1 MKHVYA
7 VVSKTLLIASMVLLF
22 NQARSQNSST
32 TAPGNCGPVVA
43 DFNLTSENHASA
55 SIYGGMF
62 DSAFYYNRIRGY
74 WTDLDH
80 DRMTP
85 PLSPRVMSII
95 SQPYQNPSPQ
105 GQFNVGFY
113 YIVPNAALDFF
124 QVRIVSVSSGPGGET
139 VTDLVASSGVQ
150 RFSAWS
156 SPAPYV
162 DQGVSNAFGTSPANP
177 FLIGDSGHV
186 CIGINDADITNAPGT
201 FYRVEIA
208 YVLNTPGVDN
218 FFAVYDNLRIGGT
231 ISRGALP
238 VNFMGIVA
246 NRVDNGVQVRWDIA
260 DEHDVQEYQLEKST
274 NGASFSTVG
283 TIPAKNKMAYTL
295 TDPNGKSAVLYYRVK
310 SVDIDGRTKYTG
322 IVKITNSN
330 SYSNTLKVYP
340 TPAQNQL
347 TVQHA
352 QLGASARVQIS
363 TMDGRVIRTIKPS
376 TGASNTMVD
385 LTGLSAGMYVLRLDN
400 GTGKTESVTFI
411 KQ

>member
-7 VVSKTLLIASMVLLF
+7 VVSKTLLMASMVMLF
-22 NQARSQNSST
+22 NQAHSQNSST
-32 TAPGNCGPVVA
+32 TSAGDCGAVVA
-43 DFNLTSENHASA
+43 NFNSNSGGHSSQSL
-55 SIYGGMF
+55 YGDLF
-62 DSAFYYNRIRGY
+62 DSAFYYQPVRGY

-85 PLSPRVMSII
+85 PLSPRILTII
-95 SQPYQNPSPQ
+95 SPPFFNPNPQ

-113 YIVPNAALDFF
+113 YIVPNALIDRF
-124 QVRIVSVSSGPGGET
+124 QVRIFAISPGLGGET
-139 VTDLVASSGVQ
+139 RTDFVATSGVQ
-150 RFSAWS
+150 SFTAWS
-156 SPAPYV
+156 SPAHY
-162 DQGVSNAFGTSPANP
+162 DDHAYSNANGTSPANP
-177 FLIGDSGHV
+177 FLTGDSGHV
-186 CIGINDADITNAPGT
+186 CIRINDADITNAPGT
-201 FYRVEIA
+201 SYRVEIA
-208 YVLNTPGVDN
+208 YVLNTPVVDN
-218 FFAVYDNLRIGGT
+218 FFAVYDNLQIGGST
-231 ISRGALP
+231 APAPLP
-238 VNFMGIVA
+238 VNFMGIVG
-246 NRVDNGVQVRWDIA
+246 NRIDNGVNVRWDIA
-260 DEHDVQEYQLEKST
+260 DESNVKEYQLEKST

-283 TIPAKNKMAYTL
+283 TVAAKNKTTYSF

-322 IVKITNSN
+322 IIKIINSN
-330 SYSNTLKVYP
+330 SYSSTLKVYP

-385 LTGLSAGMYVLRLDN
+385 LSGLTAGMYVLRLDN